1 MKKISAVQ
9 LKNLSGS
16 VSLLNVGAAS
26 VGWGVGLWACA
37 HAFVYLANKYP
48 YYAAHRRGFLEG
60 YALAPVNTIIIEKSF
75 SDGFSAGQLS
85 ALHDQRRRAQQTPAE
100 TTATML
106 EPSAPPLFADQSE
119 IPIAY
124 PVY

>member
-1 MKKISAVQ
+1 
-9 LKNLSGS
+9 
-16 VSLLNVGAAS
+16 
-26 VGWGVGLWACA
+26 
-37 HAFVYLANKYP
+37 
-48 YYAAHRRGFLEG
+48 
-60 YALAPVNTIIIEKSF
+60 
-75 SDGFSAGQLS
+75 LS